1 MMSLHLACALV
12 LHLYAVLHIFLN
24 MHEVEQMVFFP
35 DRKNC
40 IVSPELIFASEFV
53 AVDNYN

>member
-1 MMSLHLACALV
+1 M

-24 MHEVEQMVFFP
+24 MHKVEQMVFFP
-35 DRKNC
+35 DRKIC